1 MLFDICTEFITTR
14 ERNGIKIFKVKDIM
28 CSYVKATFIF
38 DIMAC
43 VPGLVTGE
51 SSKNWY
57 LIKVFRYIQMPRFF
71 DQVEALIRK
80 AKSHYVT
87 KSIMITNSFMLFKTF
102 FILIGL
108 FHTLACC
115 WIYIGNQPNGWRETF
130 MLEGADSP
138 GEIYVSAI
146 YFISETATTIG
157 YGDIYANTPIEQGF
171 AIFLEFVGI
180 LIFSLITGN
189 IRGL

>member
-1 MLFDICTEFITTR
+1 MLVDISTEFITTR

-28 CSYVKATFIF
+28 RSYMKATFIF

-51 SSKNWY
+51 SSKMWY
-57 LIKVFRYIQMPRFF
+57 LVKVFRYIQMPRFF
-71 DQVEALIRK
+71 DQVEALVRK

-87 KSIMITNSFMLFKTF
+87 KSIMITNSFMVFKTL

-115 WIYIGNQPNGWRETF
+115 WILIGDQPDGWR
-130 MLEGADSP
+130 
-138 GEIYVSAI
+138 
-146 YFISETATTIG
+146 
-157 YGDIYANTPIEQGF
+157 
-171 AIFLEFVGI
+171 
-180 LIFSLITGN
+180 
-189 IRGL
+189 